1 MFRTSSINEQ
11 MVFILEKQNQILEA
25 SKQMTHEGKEYILKG
40 IAAQFGKENNN
51 NRIYEEG
58 EYLPHLDYLR
68 DKIKQKRLVGELDHP
83 EKFDISLN
91 NVSHVIE
98 DLEYDKNGR
107 VLNIKV
113 RLLDTPAGQ
122 IAKKLVD
129 AGVPLSISSRAA
141 GNVGPDK
148 KVQIKKIF
156 TYDLVA
162 DPGFQDAQLE
172 RVYESAGFSSEDY
185 AYKKQKSVVNSLEC
199 LNESLGLKNSDSLRI
214 YSVEDNEEFKKIFD
228 KDKNKSTIMENTN
241 REFVSAEDL
250 NQYTMFLKKE
260 MDAMKAEI
268 ANLRSGRVEEG
279 QALSFNKPQPSMG
292 NGYNN
297 GPSATSNQSVE
308 DRVARL
314 EKYSNYLAET
324 LDGAIKYGEYLAE
337 NLDSSINY
345 SKYLAENLDK
355 NISYSKYLAE
365 NVDKSISY
373 SEYVAEN
380 LDKSVEYSK
389 YLAEKVDES
398 IQYSEYVAEKV
409 DTNISYSEYIAEKV
423 DTNIAYSEYL
433 AENLERGISY
443 SEYLAEK
450 LDQGIGYSEYIAEK
464 VDQGIGYTEYVAEN
478 LNKGIAY
485 SEYLAE
491 NLNKGIAYSDYL
503 AEKLKNNI
511 SYSEYIA
518 ESINNNFGDSI
529 NENAKEQAGLA
540 SSAGL
545 FESGFAGDYSSVSG
559 KIDALIESVQTQKTE
574 SRQQKAAARFQS
586 PAQTQKADQVLNENL
601 DKNSKPSSGHKFIDE
616 MPEEYAQ
623 VWESL
628 NEGHKQSIIAQS
640 AFYNLETPYQIK
652 NFWSTR
658 QLGKNIGLQKLVENQ
673 NIETN
678 ERPTAPRGY
687 SNDYLNAIAQALDGK
702 F

>member
-1 MFRTSSINEQ
+1 MPEISTINEN
-11 MVFILEKQNQILEA
+11 MVFILEKQNQILES
-25 SKQMTHEGKEYILKG
+25 SKETTSEGKEYILKG
-40 IAAQFGKENNN
+40 VAAQFGKENNN

-58 EYLPHLDYLR
+58 EYLPHLDYLK

-91 NVSHVIE
+91 NVSHVVE
-98 DLEYDKNGR
+98 DLTYNKDGR
-107 VLNIKV
+107 ILEIKV

-122 IAKKLVD
+122 IAKRLVD

-172 RVYESAGFSSEDY
+172 RVYESAGFSHDEVI
-185 AYKKQKSVVNSLEC
+185 YKRQKSVVHNLEC
-199 LNESLGLKNSDSLRI
+199 INESFGLKNDDSMRI
-214 YSVEDNEEFKKIFD
+214 YNVNGNEEFKKIIN
-228 KDKNKSTIMENTN
+228 KDKNKSTIMESN

-260 MDAMKAEI
+260 MEAMKAEI
-268 ANLRSGRVEEG
+268 TSLRAERVEEG
-279 QALSFNKPQPSMG
+279 QALSFNKPMPAMG

-297 GPSATSNQSVE
+297 GPSATTTDSME
-308 DRVARL
+308 DRVGRL
-314 EKYSNYLAET
+314 EKYSDYLAET
-324 LDGAIKYGEYLAE
+324 LNGAIKYGEYLAE
-337 NLDSSINY
+337 NLDNSITY

-389 YLAEKVDES
+389 YLAEKVDET

-409 DTNISYSEYIAEKV
+409 DTNISYSEY
-423 DTNIAYSEYL
+423 L
-433 AENLERGISY
+433 AENLDKGISY

-450 LDQGIGYSEYIAEK
+450 VDQGIGYSEYIAEK
-464 VDQGIGYTEYVAEN
+464 LDQGIGYTEYLAEN
-478 LNKGIAY
+478 VNKGIAY

-491 NLNKGIAYSDYL
+491 NLNKGISYSDYL
-503 AEKLKNNI
+503 AEKIKNNI
-511 SYSEYIA
+511 AYSEYIA
-518 ESINNNFGDSI
+518 ESVNSSLGETI
-529 NENAKEQAGLA
+529 NENVREQADLA
-540 SSAGL
+540 SNAGL
-545 FESGFAGDYSSVSG
+545 FESGFAGDYTTISG

-574 SRQQKAAARFQS
+574 SLTKKAAEKFQLT
-586 PAQTQKADQVLNENL
+586 ANTQKAGQVLNENL
-601 DKNSKPSSGHKFIDE
+601 NEETTPSSGHKFVDE
-616 MPEEYAQ
+616 APEGYAQ

-628 NEGHKQSIIAQS
+628 NEGHRQSLIAQS

-658 QLGKNIGLQKLVENQ
+658 QLGKNLGLQKLVENET
-673 NIETN
+673 IET
-678 ERPTAPRGY
+678 PTPATNSLGY
-687 SNDYLNAIAQALDGK
+687 SSDYLSRVAQSLEGK

>member
-1 MFRTSSINEQ
+1 MSGISILNEN
-11 MVFILEKQNQILEA
+11 MVFILEKQSQILEA
-25 SKQMTHEGKEYILKG
+25 SKEMTSEGKEYILKG
-40 IAAQFGKENNN
+40 VAAQFGKENNN

-58 EYLPHLDYLR
+58 EYLPHLDYLK

-91 NVSHVIE
+91 NVSHTIE
-98 DLEYDKNGR
+98 DLTHDKEGR
-107 VLNIKV
+107 TIGIKV

-122 IAKKLVD
+122 IAKRLVD

-172 RVYESAGFSSEDY
+172 RVYESAGFSHDEFI
-185 AYKKQKSVVNSLEC
+185 YKKQKSVINGLEC
-199 LNESLGLKNSDSLRI
+199 VNESLGIENNDSLRI
-214 YSVEDNEEFKKIFD
+214 YNVNDNEEFKKIIN

-241 REFVSAEDL
+241 REFVSADDL

-268 ANLRSGRVEEG
+268 SSLRSGTVEEG
-279 QALSFNKPQPSMG
+279 QALSFNKPMPALG

-297 GPSATSNQSVE
+297 GPSATSTESME
-308 DRVARL
+308 DRVAKL

-324 LDGAIKYGEYLAE
+324 LGGAIKYGEYLAE
-337 NLDSSINY
+337 NLDNSITY

-409 DTNISYSEYIAEKV
+409 DTNISYSEY
-423 DTNIAYSEYL
+423 L
-433 AENLERGISY
+433 AENLDRGISY

-450 LDQGIGYSEYIAEK
+450 VDQGIGYSEYIAEK
-464 VDQGIGYTEYVAEN
+464 LDQGIGYTEYVAEN

-491 NLNKGIAYSDYL
+491 NVNKGIAYSDYL
-503 AEKLKNNI
+503 AEKVKNNI
-511 SYSEYIA
+511 AYSEYIA
-518 ESINNNFGDSI
+518 ENVNNTLGDSI
-529 NENAKEQAGLA
+529 NESATEQAGLA
-540 SSAGL
+540 SNAGL
-545 FESGFAGDYSSVSG
+545 FESGFAGDYSTVSS

-574 SRQQKAAARFQS
+574 TLTTKEAERFR
-586 PAQTQKADQVLNENL
+586 PTAQTKKADTVLNENS
-601 DKNSKPSSGHKFIDE
+601 NEESKPSAGYKFVDE
-616 MPEEYAQ
+616 APEEYAQ
-623 VWESL
+623 IWESL
-628 NEGHKQSIIAQS
+628 NEGHKQSLIAQAS
-640 AFYNLETPYQIK
+640 FYNLETPYQIN

-658 QLGKNIGLQKLVENQ
+658 QLGRNLGLQKLVENQ
-673 NIETN
+673 TIESS
-678 ERPTAPRGY
+678 EAQAAPKAY
-687 SNDYLNAIAQALDGK
+687 SSEYLNWIAESLEGK

>member
-1 MFRTSSINEQ
+1 MTQVSTLNEK

-25 SKQMTHEGKEYILKG
+25 SRETSTEGKEYILRG

-51 NRIYEEG
+51 SRIYEEG
-58 EYLPHLDYLR
+58 EYLPHLDYLK

-83 EKFDISLN
+83 EKFDISLS
-91 NVSHVIE
+91 NVSHIIE
-98 DLEYDKNGR
+98 DLEYDKEGR
-107 VLNIKV
+107 FLNIKV

-122 IAKKLVD
+122 IAKRLVD

-172 RVYESAGFSSEDY
+172 RVYESAGFSHEEFI
-185 AYKKQKSVVNSLEC
+185 YKKQKSVVKNLEC

-214 YSVEDNEEFKKIFD
+214 YNVNDNEEFKKIFNN
-228 KDKNKSTIMENTN
+228 DKNKSAIMENTN

-250 NQYTMFLKKE
+250 NQYTVFLKKE
-260 MDAMKAEI
+260 MDAMKSEI
-268 ANLRSGRVEEG
+268 SSLRSNRVEEG
-279 QALSFNKPQPSMG
+279 QALSFNKPQPALG

-297 GPSATSNQSVE
+297 GPSATSDQSME

-337 NLDSSINY
+337 NLDSSITY

-409 DTNISYSEYIAEKV
+409 DTNISYSEY
-423 DTNIAYSEYL
+423 L
-433 AENLERGISY
+433 AENLDRGISY

-464 VDQGIGYTEYVAEN
+464 LDKGIGYSEYIAEN

-503 AEKLKNNI
+503 AEKVKNNI
-511 SYSEYIA
+511 AYSEYIA
-518 ESINNNFGDSI
+518 ENVNSNLGDSI
-529 NENAKEQAGLA
+529 NENAREQADLA
-540 SSAGL
+540 SNSGL
-545 FESGFAGDYSSVSG
+545 FESGFAGDYSTISS
-559 KIDALIESVQTQKTE
+559 KIDSLIESVQTQKTE
-574 SRQQKAAARFQS
+574 TNQKSAAAKFKS

-601 DKNSKPSSGHKFIDE
+601 NENAKPSLGHKFIDE
-616 MPEEYAQ
+616 APEEYVQ
-623 VWESL
+623 IWESL
-628 NEGHKQSIIAQS
+628 NEGHKQSLIAQAS
-640 AFYNLETPYQIK
+640 FYNLETPYQIK

-658 QLGKNIGLQKLVENQ
+658 QLGKNIGLQKLVENE
-673 NIETN
+673 NIESN
-678 ERPTAPRGY
+678 ETPVVPQGY
-687 SNDYLNAIAQALDGK
+687 SNDYLNAIAKALEGK

>member
-1 MFRTSSINEQ
+1 MPEISTINEN
-11 MVFILEKQNQILEA
+11 MVFILEQQNQILEA
-25 SKQMTHEGKEYILKG
+25 SKETTSEGKEYILKG

-58 EYLPHLDYLR
+58 EYLPHLDYLK

-91 NVSHVIE
+91 NVSHVVE
-98 DLEYDKNGR
+98 DLTYNKDGR
-107 VLNIKV
+107 ILEIKV

-122 IAKKLVD
+122 IAKRLVD

-172 RVYESAGFSSEDY
+172 RVYESAGFSHDEVI
-185 AYKKQKSVVNSLEC
+185 YKRQKSVIHNLEC
-199 LNESLGLKNSDSLRI
+199 VNESFGLKNDDSMRI
-214 YSVEDNEEFKKIFD
+214 YNVNGNEEFKKIIN
-228 KDKNKSTIMENTN
+228 KDKNKSTIMESN

-260 MDAMKAEI
+260 MEAMKAEI
-268 ANLRSGRVEEG
+268 SSLRAERVEEG
-279 QALSFNKPQPSMG
+279 QALSFNKPMPAMG

-297 GPSATSNQSVE
+297 GPSATTTDSMQ
-308 DRVARL
+308 DRVDRL
-314 EKYSNYLAET
+314 EKYSDYLAET
-324 LDGAIKYGEYLAE
+324 LNGAIKYGEYLAE
-337 NLDSSINY
+337 NLDNSITY

-409 DTNISYSEYIAEKV
+409 DTNISYSEY
-423 DTNIAYSEYL
+423 L
-433 AENLERGISY
+433 AENLDKGISY
-443 SEYLAEK
+443 AEYLAEK
-450 LDQGIGYSEYIAEK
+450 VDQGIGYSEYIAEK
-464 VDQGIGYTEYVAEN
+464 LDQGIGYTEYLAEN
-478 LNKGIAY
+478 VNKGIAY

-503 AEKLKNNI
+503 AEKVKNNI
-511 SYSEYIA
+511 AYSEYIA
-518 ESINNNFGDSI
+518 ESVNSSLGETI
-529 NENAKEQAGLA
+529 NENVREQADLA
-540 SSAGL
+540 SNAGL
-545 FESGFAGDYSSVSG
+545 FESGFAGDYTTISS

-574 SRQQKAAARFQS
+574 SLTKKAAEKFQL
-586 PAQTQKADQVLNENL
+586 PANTQKADQVLNENL
-601 DKNSKPSSGHKFIDE
+601 NEETTPSTGHKFVDE
-616 MPEEYAQ
+616 APEEYAQ

-628 NEGHKQSIIAQS
+628 TEGHRQSLIAQS
-640 AFYNLETPYQIK
+640 SFYNLETPYQIK

-658 QLGKNIGLQKLVENQ
+658 QLGKNLGLQKLVENEA
-673 NIETN
+673 IET
-678 ERPTAPRGY
+678 PTVATNSLGY
-687 SNDYLNAIAQALDGK
+687 SSDYLSRVAQSLEGK

>member
-1 MFRTSSINEQ
+1 MPEISTINEN

-25 SKQMTHEGKEYILKG
+25 SKETTSEGKEYILKG

-58 EYLPHLDYLR
+58 EYLPHLDYLK

-91 NVSHVIE
+91 NVSHVVE
-98 DLEYDKNGR
+98 DLTYNKDGR
-107 VLNIKV
+107 ILEIKV

-122 IAKKLVD
+122 IAKRLVD

-172 RVYESAGFSSEDY
+172 RVYESAGFSHDEVI
-185 AYKKQKSVVNSLEC
+185 YKRQKSVIHNLEC
-199 LNESLGLKNSDSLRI
+199 VNESFGLKNDDSMRI
-214 YSVEDNEEFKKIFD
+214 YNVNGNEEFKKIIN
-228 KDKNKSTIMENTN
+228 KDKNKSTIMESN

-260 MDAMKAEI
+260 MEAMKAEI
-268 ANLRSGRVEEG
+268 TSLRAERVEEG
-279 QALSFNKPQPSMG
+279 QALSFNKPMPAMG

-297 GPSATSNQSVE
+297 GPSATTTGSME
-308 DRVARL
+308 DRVGRL
-314 EKYSNYLAET
+314 EKYSDYLAET
-324 LDGAIKYGEYLAE
+324 LNGAIKYGEYLAE
-337 NLDSSINY
+337 NLDNSITY

-389 YLAEKVDES
+389 YLAEKVDET

-409 DTNISYSEYIAEKV
+409 DTNISYSEY
-423 DTNIAYSEYL
+423 L
-433 AENLERGISY
+433 AENLDKGISY

-450 LDQGIGYSEYIAEK
+450 VDQGIGYSEYIAEK
-464 VDQGIGYTEYVAEN
+464 LDQGIGYTEYLAEN
-478 LNKGIAY
+478 VNKGIAY

-491 NLNKGIAYSDYL
+491 NLNKGISYSDYL
-503 AEKLKNNI
+503 AEKIKNNI
-511 SYSEYIA
+511 AYSEYIA
-518 ESINNNFGDSI
+518 ESVNSSLGETI
-529 NENAKEQAGLA
+529 NENVREQADLA
-540 SSAGL
+540 SNAGL
-545 FESGFAGDYSSVSG
+545 FESGFAGDYTTISN

-574 SRQQKAAARFQS
+574 SLTKKAAEKFQLT
-586 PAQTQKADQVLNENL
+586 ANTQKAGQVLNENL
-601 DKNSKPSSGHKFIDE
+601 NEETTSTGHKFVDE
-616 MPEEYAQ
+616 APEEYAQ

-628 NEGHKQSIIAQS
+628 NEGHRQSLIAQS
-640 AFYNLETPYQIK
+640 SFYNLETPYQIK

-658 QLGKNIGLQKLVENQ
+658 QLGKNLGLQKLVENET
-673 NIETN
+673 IET
-678 ERPTAPRGY
+678 PTPATNSLGY
-687 SNDYLNAIAQALDGK
+687 SSDYLSRVAQSLEGK

>member
-1 MFRTSSINEQ
+1 MNQVSTLNEQ
-11 MVFILEKQNQILEA
+11 MVFILEKQNHILES
-25 SKQMTHEGKEYILKG
+25 SKENTSEGKEYILKG

-91 NVSHVIE
+91 NVSHTVE

-107 VLNIKV
+107 ILNIKV
-113 RLLDTPAGQ
+113 RLLDTPSGQ

-172 RVYESAGFSSEDY
+172 RVYESAGFSQNDL
-185 AYKKQKSVVNSLEC
+185 ANRQQKSIVSRLEC
-199 LNESLGLKNSDSLRI
+199 LNESLGLKNTDSLRI
-214 YSVEDNEEFKKIFD
+214 YNVNDNEEFKKIFNL
-228 KDKNKSTIMENTN
+228 DKNKSAIMENTD

-250 NQYTMFLKKE
+250 NQYTVFLKKE
-260 MDAMKAEI
+260 MDAMRAEI
-268 ANLRSGRVEEG
+268 ASLRSGRVEEG
-279 QALSFNKPQPSMG
+279 QALSFNKPQPALG

-297 GPSATSNQSVE
+297 GPSAVPPTQPNGEEVGGSLE

-337 NLDSSINY
+337 NLDNSITY

-409 DTNISYSEYIAEKV
+409 DTNISYSEY
-423 DTNIAYSEYL
+423 L
-433 AENLERGISY
+433 AENLDRGISY

-464 VDQGIGYTEYVAEN
+464 LDQGIGYTEYVAEN

-503 AEKLKNNI
+503 AEKVKNNI
-511 SYSEYIA
+511 AYSEYIA
-518 ESINNNFGDSI
+518 ENVNSNLGGSI
-529 NENAKEQAGLA
+529 NESAKEQADLA
-540 SSAGL
+540 SNSGL
-545 FESGFAGDYSSVSG
+545 FESGFAGDYTSISS

-574 SRQQKAAARFQS
+574 KLQNKAAEKFQ
-586 PAQTQKADQVLNENL
+586 PTAQTQKADQVLNENL
-601 DKNSKPSSGHKFIDE
+601 NEENSKPGTGHKFIDE
-616 MPEEYAQ
+616 APEEYAQ
-623 VWESL
+623 IWESL
-628 NEGHKQSIIAQS
+628 NEGHRQSLIAQS

-658 QLGKNIGLQKLVENQ
+658 QLGRNIGLQKLVENE

-678 ERPTAPRGY
+678 ETQVAPKGY
-687 SNDYLNAIAQALDGK
+687 SNDYLNAIAQALEGK

>member
-1 MFRTSSINEQ
+1 MPEISTLNEN

-25 SKQMTHEGKEYILKG
+25 SKEMTSEGKEYILKG

-91 NVSHVIE
+91 NVSHTVE
-98 DLEYDKNGR
+98 DLTHDKEGR
-107 VLNIKV
+107 TLVIKV

-172 RVYESAGFSSEDY
+172 RVYESAGFSHDEVI
-185 AYKKQKSVVNSLEC
+185 YKRQKSVINGLEC
-199 LNESLGLKNSDSLRI
+199 LNEALGLKNSDSLRI
-214 YSVEDNEEFKKIFD
+214 YNVNNNEEFKKIIN
-228 KDKNKSTIMENTN
+228 KDKNKSTIMENTTN
-241 REFVSAEDL
+241 REFVSADDL

-268 ANLRSGRVEEG
+268 TSLRSGRVEEG
-279 QALSFNKPQPSMG
+279 QALSFNKPMPALG

-297 GPSATSNQSVE
+297 GPSATSTESME
-308 DRVARL
+308 DRVAKL

-324 LDGAIKYGEYLAE
+324 LNDAIEYGDYLGE
-337 NLDSSINY
+337 NLENTINY
-345 SKYLAENLDK
+345 NKYLAENLDRT
-355 NISYSKYLAE
+355 ISYSKYLAE

-409 DTNISYSEYIAEKV
+409 DTNISYSEY
-423 DTNIAYSEYL
+423 L
-433 AENLERGISY
+433 AENLDRGISY

-450 LDQGIGYSEYIAEK
+450 VDQGIGYSEYIAEK
-464 VDQGIGYTEYVAEN
+464 LDQGIGYTEYVAEN

-491 NLNKGIAYSDYL
+491 NVNKGIAYSDYL
-503 AEKLKNNI
+503 AEKVKNNI
-511 SYSEYIA
+511 AYSEYIA
-518 ESINNNFGDSI
+518 ESVNNSLGDSI
-529 NENAKEQAGLA
+529 NESAIEQADLA
-540 SSAGL
+540 SNAGL
-545 FESGFAGDYSSVSG
+545 FESGFAGDYSTVSS

-574 SRQQKAAARFQS
+574 ILTNKAAERFQA
-586 PAQTQKADQVLNENL
+586 PAQTQKADPVLNEKLNEETT
-601 DKNSKPSSGHKFIDE
+601 PSTGHKFVDGA
-616 MPEEYAQ
+616 PEEYAQ

-628 NEGHKQSIIAQS
+628 TEGHKQSLIAQAS
-640 AFYNLETPYQIK
+640 FYNLETPYQIK

-658 QLGKNIGLQKLVENQ
+658 QLGRNLGLQKLVENE

-678 ERPTAPRGY
+678 EAPVTPKGY
-687 SNDYLNAIAQALDGK
+687 SNDYLNAIAQALEGK